1 MADFCLGPH
10 AIVGI
15 NRQVHLMDRMC
26 ERVGI
31 PAHAA
36 RKVDSGL
43 WPGLWRG
50 LWYEARLRCIGCAEG
65 RRCAQFLASARSAG
79 QCDVPSFCANR
90 IFFTEQKSNRAPRR
104 VK

>member
-10 AIVGI
+10 AIVDI
-15 NRQVHLMDRMC
+15 NRQVQLMDRMC

-36 RKVDSGL
+36 RKVD
-43 WPGLWRG
+43 PG